1 MRKRKWVLVLMLLL
15 LVGYIGGYGVWKLNR
30 TDDKIKG
37 LLLEKV
43 RPFLSEGSDVR
54 RVKIGWGRVYLEG
67 VTLVPRDRSF
77 LLEMEEL
84 QVGVSLRNL
93 IRYRLNPGKVAHDVV
108 FVRPILK
115 LKPPED
121 AAQNGP
127 KGKTWSD
134 YRETVESIGSIQ
146 RVTIAGAGIQIQNA
160 SGGWTP
166 VATSMDGVLITS
178 PADSAAVRLSGHLF
192 DSKSRNLDI
201 SGRLDI
207 WSGRVRRLVLRLD
220 ESDPSSNLTSLIP
233 SFSEVRGGHVKCEC
247 RYDEQTGLNGFLD
260 YINGDFS
267 LKDSALRFSGVNLH
281 GRFREDG
288 LAVSGIVEGFNGSRL
303 TIQGEIR
310 SILQPECSLL
320 VRCPALDVK
329 RFFSE
334 MGSSS
339 AVPSAESASF
349 TVAVS
354 GAVTNPDIRGT
365 VRATG
370 FREFGTFFRQ
380 LRLTV
385 LLSDSVLQMSGS
397 AVNPEG
403 LNLNAEGGIRFDSP
417 DRPSDFRLRL
427 EGDGRGS
434 LPSVAAGRLSAL
446 ACEAGLRLTG
456 PLSNLHGNLSARLV
470 FRPRS
475 GDPMTVQTDA
485 YYRETAGVLF
495 IRSAEGL
502 RVTGSFNRP
511 FGAESEWDL
520 QAAGL
525 EWFAS
530 RFSKSI
536 RPDSVRLD
544 GGAEAKAGRWTAS
557 VTGVEKDG
565 PAGRQRFFSQA
576 EGRPKGRGRQQV
588 SVSGRYAG
596 PSGEGLPF
604 GGEFLLSSSETLV
617 QRLNIGDFISAA
629 MRIPGGDSGGSWD
642 GRIQIQNLKLDRLH
656 AAFPRLNPFFGRMN
670 GRLSIRGPE
679 KEPEYNLDLS
689 LREGVFHRVGRL
701 DGDVSA
707 GWGRNGLNA
716 FEVSLNR
723 ERIPLLLGSVKPA
736 GGDSL
741 KGEIQSGS
749 LDLAELFQ
757 AITGRERMV
766 NGRASVRMRVSGRR
780 ETPVIS
786 ARLETGEG
794 AIRTV
799 GFKKFSVTLE
809 DTLLR
814 DGRFSGGS
822 LSIRDGRVEREDGL
836 AVQFEGTAP
845 HDGPLDLMISGKG
858 PILGFLPETGDFFRK
873 VRSSG
878 EFRLGLAGRPDRP
891 VLKSGWV
898 RLEDADIEFSSV
910 IERIRRLSLEAVTGE
925 GDSLLQIVRCSG
937 EMRGGRFQISNRNPD
952 PSQPGEAPLCFKF
965 LRLNLGVLGLSTRG
979 KGIPLHIPG
988 LMADGEQGWLAFSG
1002 YQAGPFLLAGPPES
1016 PLLRGVLQVSENQLT
1031 YPFLEESGGNAN
1043 PGLNRLLKSI
1053 RWNIR
1058 IVPKKDVHYIRD
1070 MEGPFGNVYVDLRI
1084 QDGTGSFSLE
1094 GCIRDGTFQ
1103 VYGGLVSDEG
1113 TIEVLDRYFRPER
1126 LTFEYPRGGSPIF
1139 TGRASTT
1146 VVDSLGI
1153 ASTVW
1158 MNLVSV
1164 DEETGI
1170 EEKGGPWKKVQFR
1183 FSTDNPNLGRSEAD
1197 LLAAIGYSEGNIR
1210 NRAYDAIGIQVE
1222 NRLFR
1227 PFIKPIE
1234 RGMRRYLGFDMVKF
1248 SSMFSRNL
1256 LDLQSMETPVFDPR
1270 LLLRNSKVMLGKSFT
1285 PGFMIVYT
1293 GEVQNDLRYVL
1304 PQHGIG
1310 LRHALALEYIVKPE
1324 LMLELE
1330 YTYDNL
1336 LLYERREDKRIWLKH
1351 VFPF

>member
-54 RVKIGWGRVYLEG
+54 RVKIGWGRVYLED

-77 LLEMEEL
+77 ILEMEEL
-84 QVGVSLRNL
+84 QVGVNLRNL
-93 IRYRLNPGKVAHDVV
+93 LRYRLNPGKVAHDVV

-115 LKPPED
+115 LKRPEEGRESG
-121 AAQNGP
+121 A
-127 KGKTWSD
+127 KGKSWAD

-146 RVTIAGAGIQIQNA
+146 RVTIAGAEIQVQNE

-166 VATSMDGVLITS
+166 VATAMDGVLITS
-178 PADSAAVRLSGHLF
+178 PADSAAVRLSGNLF
-192 DSKSRNLDI
+192 DSKSRNLDL
-201 SGRLDI
+201 SGRLELL
-207 WSGRVRRLVLRLD
+207 SGRVRRLVLRLD
-220 ESDPSSNLTSLIP
+220 ESDPSSNLASLIP

-247 RYDEQTGLNGFLD
+247 RYDEQTGLDGFLD
-260 YINGDFS
+260 YINGDLS
-267 LKDSALRFSGVNLH
+267 LKGAALRFSGVNLH
-281 GRFREDG
+281 GRFKKDG
-288 LAVSGIVEGFNGSRL
+288 LAVSGIVERFNGSRL

-310 SILQPECSLL
+310 SMLRPECSLL
-320 VRCPALDVK
+320 VRCPDLDVK

-349 TVAVS
+349 AVTVS
-354 GAVTNPDIRGT
+354 GAVANPDIRGT
-365 VRATG
+365 VRASG
-370 FREFGTFFRQ
+370 LREFGTFFRK

-385 LLSDSVLQMSGS
+385 QLSDSVLQMAGS
-397 AVNPEG
+397 AENPEG
-403 LNLNAEGGIRFDSP
+403 LNLTAEGGIRFDSP

-434 LPSVAAGRLSAL
+434 LPSLAADRLGAL
-446 ACEAGLRLTG
+446 ACEAGMHLSG
-456 PLSNLHGNLSARLV
+456 PLSNLHGDLSTRLV

-475 GDPMTVQTDA
+475 GEPITVQSDV
-485 YYRETAGVLF
+485 YYRESAGVLF
-495 IRSAEGL
+495 VRSAEGL
-502 RVTGSFNRP
+502 RVTGSFRRP
-511 FGAESEWDL
+511 FGAESGWDL
-520 QAAGL
+520 QAVGL
-525 EWFAS
+525 EWLAS
-530 RFSKSI
+530 RFSDEI
-536 RPDSVRLD
+536 RPDSIRLD
-544 GGAEAKAGRWTAS
+544 GRASADAGRWTAT
-557 VTGVEKDG
+557 VTGTEKAG
-565 PAGRQRFFSQA
+565 PADRQRFFGQA

-588 SVSGRYAG
+588 SISGRYAG

-604 GGEFLLSSSETLV
+604 GGEFLLSPGQTLV
-617 QRLNIGDFISAA
+617 QRFTVGDFIFAS
-629 MRIPGGDSGGSWD
+629 MRIPGRDSGGSWD
-642 GRIQIQNLKLDRLH
+642 GRVQIQNLKMDRLH

-670 GRLSIRGPE
+670 GSLSVRGPE
-679 KEPEYNLDLS
+679 KEPDYSLDLS
-689 LREGVFHRVGRL
+689 MRDGVFHGVGRF
-701 DGDVSA
+701 DGDLSA
-707 GWGRNGLNA
+707 GWRRNGLNA
-716 FEVSLNR
+716 FEVSLSR
-723 ERIPLLLGSVKPA
+723 DRIPLLLGSVKSA
-736 GGDSL
+736 GRDSL

-749 LDLAELFQ
+749 LDLAELFR
-757 AITGRERMV
+757 AATGRERLV
-766 NGRASVRMRVSGRR
+766 NGRASVRMQVTGRR
-780 ETPVIS
+780 DTPVIS

-794 AIRTV
+794 AIRSI
-799 GFKKFSVTLE
+799 GFRKFSVILE

-814 DGRFSGGS
+814 NGRFSGGR
-822 LSIRDGRVEREDGL
+822 LSVRDGRLDREDGL
-836 AVQFEGTAP
+836 AVQFEGAVP
-845 HDGPLDLMISGKG
+845 HDGPLDMLISGSG
-858 PILGFLPETGDFFRK
+858 PILGFLPETSDFFRK
-873 VRSSG
+873 VRSRG
-878 EFRLGLAGRPDRP
+878 EFRMGLAGRPGRP

-898 RLEDADIEFSSV
+898 RLEDADIEFASV
-910 IERIRRLSLEAVTGE
+910 IERMRKLSLEAGIEE
-925 GDSLLQIVRCSG
+925 GDSLLRIAQCSG

-952 PSQPGEAPLCFKF
+952 LSQPGEAALRFGF
-965 LRLNLGVLGLSTRG
+965 LGLNLGVLGLSTRG

-988 LMADGEQGWLAFSG
+988 LMAEGEQGWLAFSG
-1002 YQAGPFLLAGPPES
+1002 HHAGPFLVTGPPES

-1031 YPFLEESGGNAN
+1031 YPFLESSGGNAS
-1043 PGLNRLLKSI
+1043 PGMNRLLKCV

-1084 QDGTGSFSLE
+1084 QDGTGSFSIE
-1094 GCIRDGTFQ
+1094 GRIRDDTFQ
-1103 VYGGLVSDEG
+1103 VYGDLVSDEG

-1153 ASTVW
+1153 ASTVY
-1158 MNLVSV
+1158 MNLISV

-1210 NRAYDAIGIQVE
+1210 NRAYDAIGMQVE

-1256 LDLQSMETPVFDPR
+1256 LDLQTMETPVFDPR